1 MALRKSRSL
10 QPGSPPSLH
19 TRPLLALLGFL
30 LILAGCAGSPER
42 PPRTEANDVLFSAL
56 GLVGTPYHW
65 GGNTPDS
72 GFDCSGLV
80 RYVYDTTLDIALP
93 RTSHAMSEIDAPR
106 VKLDQLDAGDLVF
119 FHGGSSR
126 ISHVGIYVGKGRFV
140 HAPNSGGK
148 VRLDRL
154 DNPYW
159 SRHFSF
165 GRRALQSP

>member
-1 MALRKSRSL
+1 
-10 QPGSPPSLH
+10 
-19 TRPLLALLGFL
+19 
-30 LILAGCAGSPER
+30 
-42 PPRTEANDVLFSAL
+42 
-56 GLVGTPYHW
+56 
-65 GGNTPDS
+65 NTPET

-80 RYVYDTTLDIALP
+80 RYVYNSTLGLALP
-93 RTSHAMSEIDAPR
+93 RTSRAMGRIDAPR
-106 VKLDQLDAGDLVF
+106 VTRDALDAGDLVF
-119 FHGGSSR
+119 FHGRSSR

-165 GRRALQSP
+165 GRRPLSP

>member
-1 MALRKSRSL
+1 MRPVELAPDRSK
-10 QPGSPPSLH
+10 Q
-19 TRPLLALLGFL
+19 RPLRRTLACLISLAMLLL
-30 LILAGCAGSPER
+30 LAGCAGNPER
-42 PPRTEANDVLFSAL
+42 PPRTEANDVLFGAL

-65 GGNTPDS
+65 GGNTPET

-80 RYVYDTTLDIALP
+80 RYVYNSTLGLALP
-93 RTSHAMSEIDAPR
+93 RTSRAMGRIDAPR
-106 VKLDQLDAGDLVF
+106 VTRDALDAGDLVF
-119 FHGGSSR
+119 FHGRSSR

-165 GRRALQSP
+165 ARRPLSP